1 MSNTPTPLPTRSV
14 VICAYTI
21 ERWEQLGAAVD
32 SALSQV
38 ADTDE
43 VIVVIDHN
51 SELLDRAQRSLGN
64 SVTVVGNTGTRGLS
78 GARNTGVGVSS
89 RDVVVFLDDDAVA
102 ADDWLDLL
110 TTPFAN
116 PDVVGVGGR
125 AEPDWESGT
134 APWWMPEDFLWVVGC
149 SYKGLPTEAA
159 PVRNPI
165 GCNMAF
171 RRSAIEDVGGFSS
184 DLGRVGKKP
193 VGGEETDLSIRIAH
207 VVGGRIMYEPA
218 AAVAHHV
225 NAARENWTYFASRC
239 YFEGR
244 SKAVLAKRVGAS
256 DATEAERTYLSTLAR
271 GVTSRIGEAIRTR
284 RTAPL
289 AQIGALLAGLA
300 ITTTGFAV
308 GSASSI
314 LRRDQ

>member
-1 MSNTPTPLPTRSV
+1 MRSV

-78 GARNTGVGVSS
+78 GARNTGVGVSTG
-89 RDVVVFLDDDAVA
+89 DVVVFLDDDAVA
-102 ADDWLDLL
+102 TDDWLDLL
-110 TTPFAN
+110 TSPFVN

-125 AEPDWESGT
+125 AEPDWESGK
-134 APWWMPEDFLWVVGC
+134 APRWMPEEFLWVVGC

-225 NAARENWTYFASRC
+225 NAARENWTYFARRC